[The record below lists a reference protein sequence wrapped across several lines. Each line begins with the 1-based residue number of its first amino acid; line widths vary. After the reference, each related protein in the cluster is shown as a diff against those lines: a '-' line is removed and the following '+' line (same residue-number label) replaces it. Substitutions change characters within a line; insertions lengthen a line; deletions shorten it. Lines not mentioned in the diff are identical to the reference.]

1 MIKSMESNMRKYVCA
16 LSLLHHVMSCAQV
29 HLISCSDD
37 ISYSVMC
44 HEWLIACESKALFK
58 QTPGGLTLSSV
69 PTVV

>member
-44 HEWLIACESKALFK
+44 HEWERKERWG
-58 QTPGGLTLSSV
+58 PLTLKILPALQV
-69 PTVV
+69 LPLALG